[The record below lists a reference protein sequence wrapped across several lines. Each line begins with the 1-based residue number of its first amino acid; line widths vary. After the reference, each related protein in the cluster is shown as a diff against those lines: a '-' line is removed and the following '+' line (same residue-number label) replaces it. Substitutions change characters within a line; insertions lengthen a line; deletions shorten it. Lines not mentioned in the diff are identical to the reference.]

1 MVNLLPDEQDH
12 FEQIIQQT
20 PPDTLEAALHIM
32 EEHKASD
39 PDGTLSL
46 NIYRK
51 GWEQSRYSSLGI
63 SPHQKIIAFLL
74 LLRLRVTEAYEE
86 QAQSMAWEKISYNL
100 TYGSQWQQQA
110 LCNQLHKS
118 ALAEMLPPPTN
129 PKNTLQPQGTEW
141 DNLPL
146 SEKVEQAIA
155 FADDMVG
162 INK

>member
-1 MVNLLPDEQDH
+1 MVNLLPNEQDY
-12 FEQIIQQT
+12 FEEMIQET

-32 EEHKASD
+32 EEHKADD

-51 GWEQSRYSSLGI
+51 GWEQSRYSELGV
-63 SPHQKIIAFLL
+63 SPNEIIIAFLL
-74 LLRLRVTEAYEE
+74 LLRLRVIETYEK
-86 QAQSMAWEKISYNL
+86 QAQNMNWEEISYTL
-100 TYGSQWQQQA
+100 AYGSQWQQRA

-118 ALAEMLPPPTN
+118 ALAGMLPPPSN
-129 PKNTLQPQGTEW
+129 PANALKPQGAEW

-155 FADDMVG
+155 FAHDMAKTDD
-162 INK
+162 